1 MGFMLF
7 RNILVPYDDSKCS
20 LHAVKVAVNIA
31 KKYNSKVTV
40 ATCIPVFYTGKWYED
55 HKYME
60 AVSKKRKETALETLK
75 RVQDL
80 GGKSKIAI
88 NVHVFEAES
97 IVKGIVSFAKTH
109 KIDLIVMGT
118 SGRTNIS
125 RLVLGSVA
133 NGVTQNVHC
142 PVLLIR

>member
-1 MGFMLF
+1 
-7 RNILVPYDDSKCS
+7 
-20 LHAVKVAVNIA
+20 
-31 KKYNSKVTV
+31 
-40 ATCIPVFYTGKWYED
+40 
-55 HKYME
+55 ME